1 MLLSDISVKRPVFAS
16 VISLILVAFG
26 LLAFDRLALREYPD
40 IDAPVVSISTDYPG
54 ASASVVETRITQLI
68 EDRISGLEGIRFIS
82 SESQDGRS
90 DVNIEFDLT
99 RNIDDAA
106 NDVRDRVA
114 RVLDALP
121 DEADTP
127 DVSKV
132 DSNEDVIMWLN
143 LSNESMTIPELTD
156 YADRYLLDRFAIIDG
171 VARVRIGG
179 GQRFAMRIWIDRIK
193 LAANSLTINDIEQ
206 ALRNENVEL
215 PAGNVES
222 EEQLLTVRVDRLF
235 QTPEDFRKL
244 VIKQGEDDSIVRLGD
259 IAKVEKGTTESRVL
273 FRGNGEPMVG
283 LGITKQSTAN
293 TIDVARAAKAEAAR
307 LNAQL
312 PDGMKIHQ
320 SYDSSIF
327 IEEAIS
333 EVYKTLAVSIG
344 LVVLVIYLFLGSARA
359 MLVPAVTV
367 PVSLISTF
375 IVLMIMGYTINM
387 LTLLALV
394 LAIGLVVD
402 DAIVVLE
409 NVVRRISE
417 YKESPL
423 VATYRGTRQVGFAV
437 IATTL
442 VLVAVFAPIAMLDGD
457 MGRLFSEFAI
467 TICAAVVFSSIVAL
481 TLSPVI
487 ASKLLIQNEKHN
499 FLTQAI
505 DKALNKVRRGYKKS
519 LLFSLRHI
527 WVVTIGFF
535 ALLASSYIAY
545 DHLPQEYTPKEDR
558 GAFFVLINGPEG
570 ASYNYMEEYMNE
582 IEQRLQYL
590 DDSGEALRLLIRSP
604 RRISDNV
611 SSFNNGVAVLVLNS
625 WGQRRSAFEIM
636 GEVRAKLSD
645 LPGVRAFPVMRQG
658 IGSGIRKPV
667 EFVIGGGTYAEIA
680 QWRNILFEK
689 IAENNPGF
697 VGIDSDYKETSP
709 QLRVK
714 IHYDR
719 AASLGVS
726 AENIGTTL
734 ESFLASRQV
743 TTFNENGEE
752 YDVLVEGIRSQNN
765 NAQDLSNIY
774 VRSSKSQRLIPLA
787 NFVEF
792 TEFADSR
799 TLNRYN
805 RVRSITIE
813 ANLADNLPLGEALAH
828 LENLAE
834 EYLPDTAIIDYKGRS
849 RDFKF
854 AGSSSVFLFG
864 IGILI
869 MFLVLAAQF
878 ESYVSPFIVTLSVP
892 LALLGGLIGLI
903 ATNNTLN
910 LYSQIGLLMLVGLAA
925 KNGILIVEFANQ
937 LRDQGESI
945 RDAVLASADTRLRP
959 IIMTS
964 ITTAAGAV
972 PLILS
977 SGAGTETRAVVG
989 ITLFFGVLFATVLT
1003 LYIVPTAYYMLG
1015 RYTSSPNA
1023 IANRLHEEMGGDA

>member
-54 ASASVVETRITQLI
+54 ASASVVETRITQII

-114 RVLDALP
+114 RVLDSLP
-121 DEADTP
+121 DEANAP

-206 ALRNENVEL
+206 ALRAENVEL

-235 QTPEDFRKL
+235 NTPEDFRKL
-244 VIKQGEDDSIVRLGD
+244 VIKRGEQDAIVRLGD

-293 TIDVARAAKAEAAR
+293 TIDVARAAKAEAER

-327 IEEAIS
+327 IEEAIK
-333 EVYKTLAVSIG
+333 EVYKTLAISIG

-409 NVVRRISE
+409 NVVRRINE
-417 YKESPL
+417 YNESPL

-442 VLVAVFAPIAMLDGD
+442 VLVAVFAPIAMLSGD
-457 MGRLFSEFAI
+457 MGRLFSVFAI
-467 TICAAVVFSSIVAL
+467 TICLAVVFSIILAL
-481 TLSPVI
+481 TLSPAI

-499 FLTQAI
+499 FLTRAI
-505 DKALNKVRRGYKKS
+505 DNGLNKVRTSYNKS

-527 WVVTIGFF
+527 WIVMVGFV
-535 ALLASSYIAY
+535 ALLASSYVAY
-545 DHLPQEYTPKEDR
+545 DNLPQEYTPKEDR

-570 ASYNYMEEYMNE
+570 ASYSYMEEYMNE

-590 DDSGEALRLLIRSP
+590 DDNGEALRLLIRSP
-604 RRISDNV
+604 RRINDNI
-611 SSFNNGVAVLVLNS
+611 SSFNDGVAVLVLNS

-636 GEVRAKLSD
+636 DEVRAKLSD

-658 IGSGIRKPV
+658 IGSGISKPV
-667 EFVIGGGTYAEIA
+667 EFVIGGGTYEEVA
-680 QWRNILFEK
+680 QWRDILFAK

-697 VGIDSDYKETSP
+697 IGIDSDYKETSP

-714 IHYDR
+714 IH
-719 AASLGVS
+719 
-726 AENIGTTL
+726 
-734 ESFLASRQV
+734 
-743 TTFNENGEE
+743 
-752 YDVLVEGIRSQNN
+752 
-765 NAQDLSNIY
+765 
-774 VRSSKSQRLIPLA
+774 
-787 NFVEF
+787 
-792 TEFADSR
+792 
-799 TLNRYN
+799 
-805 RVRSITIE
+805 
-813 ANLADNLPLGEALAH
+813 
-828 LENLAE
+828 
-834 EYLPDTAIIDYKGRS
+834 
-849 RDFKF
+849 
-854 AGSSSVFLFG
+854 
-864 IGILI
+864 
-869 MFLVLAAQF
+869 
-878 ESYVSPFIVTLSVP
+878 
-892 LALLGGLIGLI
+892 
-903 ATNNTLN
+903 
-910 LYSQIGLLMLVGLAA
+910 
-925 KNGILIVEFANQ
+925 
-937 LRDQGESI
+937 
-945 RDAVLASADTRLRP
+945 
-959 IIMTS
+959 
-964 ITTAAGAV
+964 
-972 PLILS
+972 
-977 SGAGTETRAVVG
+977 
-989 ITLFFGVLFATVLT
+989 
-1003 LYIVPTAYYMLG
+1003 
-1015 RYTSSPNA
+1015 
-1023 IANRLHEEMGGDA
+1023 